1 MQAII
6 LAAGRGFCLNKLTEN
21 NTKCMVKIAGVT
33 LIERML
39 KQLEKHNLNRIVIVD
54 GYKHDN
60 LEKFVLEQNIKT
72 PIEFVLNANY
82 LETNNVY
89 SLFLASEHLK
99 SDDSIIIESDIIFD
113 DRILDNLINEKYD
126 NVAVIDKYKSWMT
139 NKGIELN
146 EKGEIFRFLAED
158 EIDHN
163 KIKSSFKT
171 VGMYKFSS
179 EFFNRFYLP
188 FLKAYIDAY
197 GSNGKYEQ
205 ALAILTADGR
215 AKVNTC
221 FVDNLNWYEINTI
234 QDVDLAS
241 TLFSDDEEHITEAM
255 LGRWG
260 GYWRYPEYLDY
271 FYLVTPY
278 YPTKALVEE
287 MKANF
292 EDLLVQYPSGMKVN
306 ALLAANEFMV
316 EPENIVIGNGAAEL
330 IKSLMEKISG
340 NTGII
345 RPTFEE
351 YANRYIKE
359 NEIDFYVDND
369 DFRYKTDDIIEFFS
383 KTDIKNLVLVNPD
396 NPSGNYINKSDIIKL
411 LDWAKDKNISIIID
425 ESFADFADEEDAT
438 LINQSILDKYP
449 NLYVIKSISKS
460 YGIPGLRLGVL
471 ASGDKETIEWM
482 KKDVAIWNINSFAE
496 FYMQI
501 AGKYKKHYNIALEK
515 FKKER
520 IRFQNTLSEIEHIR
534 VIPSQANYVM
544 VELLNGINAEDI
556 KKRMLIDHKIF
567 IKTLGK
573 KLKTKKQFLR
583 LAIRGTDD
591 NNRFINAF
599 KSALDRAL
607 SKS

>member
-6 LAAGRGFCLNKLTEN
+6 LAAGRGFRLNKLTEN

-39 KQLEKHNLNRIVIVD
+39 KQLEKYNLNRIVIVD
-54 GYKHDN
+54 GYKHYN
-60 LEKFVLEQNIKT
+60 LEKFVSGQNIKT
-72 PIEFVLNANY
+72 PVEFVLNANY
-82 LETNNVY
+82 LETNNIY
-89 SLFLASEHLK
+89 SLFLAREHLK

-113 DRILDNLINEKYD
+113 DRILDNLINEEYD

-171 VGMYKFSS
+171 VGMYKFSK
-179 EFFNRFYLP
+179 EFFSKVYLP
-188 FLKAYIDAY
+188 FLKAYIETY
-197 GSNGKYEQ
+197 GGGGKYEQ

-330 IKSLMEKISG
+330 IKSLMEKVSG

-425 ESFADFADEEDAT
+425 ESFADFADEENAT

-449 NLYVIKSISKS
+449 NLYAIKSISKS

-515 FKKER
+515 FRKER
-520 IRFQNTLSEIEHIR
+520 IRFQNSLSEIDNIR

-556 KKRMLIDHKIF
+556 KKRMLIDHKVF
-567 IKTLGK
+567 VKSLGK
-573 KLKTKKQFLR
+573 KLKTSRQFLR
-583 LAIRGTDD
+583 LAIRDTAD